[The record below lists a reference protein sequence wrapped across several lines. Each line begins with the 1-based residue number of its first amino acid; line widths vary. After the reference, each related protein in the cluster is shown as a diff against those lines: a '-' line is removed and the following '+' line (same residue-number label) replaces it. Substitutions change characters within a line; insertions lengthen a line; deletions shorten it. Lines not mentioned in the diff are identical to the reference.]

1 MSDQHDQPALA
12 RNRSMPPGVI
22 IPELIY
28 PDLAAAVAWLCGTF
42 GFVERLRIG
51 NHRSQL
57 VVGPAAAIVAVQGE
71 GQSTQAGD
79 GAPTHA
85 LMLRVDDLDQH
96 YAHARAGGARIVQ
109 APADYP
115 YGERQYTAED
125 LAGHRWTFSQP
136 IADVDPRDWGGTP
149 RAGADAEASLHEQ
162 SRQVVAAYWA
172 AMQTN
177 DFRAA
182 AALLA
187 EDYLLEWPQSGER
200 VRGRDNFIAVN
211 EQYPAAGRW
220 RFAVHRLVAQGDQV
234 VSDVEVTDGAIAG
247 RAVTFSTVRGGQIA
261 HQVEYWP
268 DPFEPAAWRA
278 AWVERD

>member
-1 MSDQHDQPALA
+1 
-12 RNRSMPPGVI
+12 MPPGSI
-22 IPELIY
+22 IPVLAY
-28 PDLAAAVAWLCGTF
+28 PDLAAAVDWLCGTF

-51 NHRSQL
+51 GHRSQL
-57 VVGPAAAIVAVQGE
+57 VVGPAAAVVAVQGE
-71 GQSTQAGD
+71 GQAG
-79 GAPTHA
+79 ASAATHS

-96 YAHARAGGARIVQ
+96 YAQARAGGARIVQ
-109 APADYP
+109 PPADYP

-125 LAGHRWTFSQP
+125 LAGHRWTFTQP
-136 IADVDPRDWGGTP
+136 IADIDPRDWGGTP
-149 RAGADAEASLHEQ
+149 RAGADAAEGPEE
-162 SRQVVAAYWA
+162 SRRVVAAYWA

-200 VRGRDNFIAVN
+200 VRGRANFIAVN

-220 RFAVHRLVAQGDQV
+220 QFAIHQLVAEGDRV
-234 VSDVEVTDGAIAG
+234 VSDVSVTDGALAG
-247 RAVTFSTVRGGQIA
+247 RAITFSTVRGGLIA
-261 HQVEYWP
+261 RQVEFWP
-268 DPFEPAAWRA
+268 DPFAPAGWRA